1 MKRLFIV
8 FTCIMLIASCKKD
21 SSTHVPIA
29 ERGLLMVNE
38 GNFNWGNAGLSL
50 FDPDK
55 NILNKDVFKE
65 ANGFSLG
72 DVAQSATLIDSL
84 LYVVVNNSAKV
95 VVVSASTFKQQSVI
109 SITGSSPRYL
119 LSVND
124 SIAYVTELYAN
135 KIWIVN
141 TKAGTTLGSIS
152 VAGETNQMEKVN
164 DQVFVAERT
173 KFNGASV
180 AQIRVVNALSHQT
193 TKVIPL
199 PTQPN
204 SICKDMSDNIWV
216 MTDTGGGKPA
226 SLIAIDNSTLSVTKQ
241 YDFPTGKTPSR
252 LRYNTANHTLCFL
265 SWNGVYSTGSNTSTL
280 PTSPL
285 FSISAAIP
293 YAFDIDAKGKYYV
306 ADAIDYTQSSK
317 CFVYNADGSQSH
329 SFNAGINTNQ
339 FVFLP

>member
-1 MKRLFIV
+1 MKVTSIGAMQGFRF
-8 FTCIMLIASCKKD
+8 
-21 SSTHVPIA
+21 
-29 ERGLLMVNE
+29 
-38 GNFNWGNAGLSL
+38 
-50 FDPDK
+50 FDLDK
-55 NILNKDVFKE
+55 NTVSKDVFKE

-119 LSVND
+119 LAVND

-141 TKAGTTLGSIS
+141 TKTGNIGNIP

-180 AQIRVVNALSHQT
+180 AQIRVINALSHQT
-193 TKVIPL
+193 AKVISL

-204 SICKDMSDNIWV
+204 SICKDMAGNIWAL
-216 MTDTGGGKPA
+216 TDTGGGKPA

-241 YDFPTGKTPSR
+241 FDFPTGKTPNR
-252 LRYNTANHTLCFL
+252 LRYNTATHSLCYL
-265 SWNGVYSTGSNTSTL
+265 LGTGVYSSATTLTAL
-280 PTSPL
+280 PTTPL
-285 FSISAAIP
+285 FTTSASIP
-293 YAFDIDAKGKYYV
+293 YAFDIDEKGKYYV
-306 ADAIDYTQSSK
+306 PMPLIIPNLQSALFTMPMVHKVIRLMQASTL
-317 CFVYNADGSQSH
+317 
-329 SFNAGINTNQ
+329 TNLY
-339 FVFLP
+339 FYHEIWLRYIAVFIAFGLFSTRESIS

>member
-8 FTCIMLIASCKKD
+8 LASMMLIASCKKD
-21 SSTHVPIA
+21 VSINVPIA
-29 ERGLLMVNE
+29 ERGVLTVNE

-50 FDPDK
+50 FDSDK
-55 NILNKDVFKE
+55 NTLSKDVFKE

-84 LYVVVNNSAKV
+84 LFVVVNNSARV

-109 SITGSSPRYL
+109 AIAGSSPRFF

-141 TKAGTTLGSIS
+141 IKTGATIGHIQ
-152 VAGETNQMEKVN
+152 VDGETNQIEKVN
-164 DQVFVAERT
+164 NQVFVAERT
-173 KFNGASV
+173 KFNGATV
-180 AQIRVVNALSHQT
+180 AQIRVINALSHQT
-193 TKVIPL
+193 TKIIPL

-204 SICKDMSDNIWV
+204 SICKDMAGNIWAL
-216 MTDTGGGKPA
+216 TDTGGGKPA
-226 SLIAIDNSTLSVTKQ
+226 SLIAIDNSTLMVTKQ
-241 YDFPTGKTPSR
+241 FDFPTGKTPNR
-252 LRYNTANHTLCFL
+252 LRYNASTHSLCYL
-265 SWNGVYSTGSNTSTL
+265 SGADVYSAVTTLTVL
-280 PTSPL
+280 PTSSL
-285 FSISAAIP
+285 FTTTASIP
-293 YAFDIDAKGKYYV
+293 YAFDIDTKGKYYL

-317 CFVYNADGSQSH
+317 CFIYNADGKQSA

>member
-8 FTCIMLIASCKKD
+8 LIGIMLIASCKKD
-21 SSTHVPIA
+21 SSTNVPIA
-29 ERGLLMVNE
+29 EHGVLTVNE

-50 FDPDK
+50 FDFDK
-55 NILNKDVFKE
+55 NTVNKDVFKD

-109 SITGSSPRYL
+109 SITGSSPRFF

-141 TKAGTTLGSIS
+141 RLTGAVKGNIS
-152 VAGETNQMEKVN
+152 VDGETNQMEKN
-164 DQVFVAERT
+164 SDLIFVAERT
-173 KFNGASV
+173 KFNGSPV
-180 AQIRVVNALSHQT
+180 AQIRVINTLSHLT
-193 TKVIPL
+193 SKVIPL

-204 SICKDMSDNIWV
+204 SICKDVAGNIWV
-216 MTDTGGGKPA
+216 LTDTGGGKPA
-226 SLIAIDNSTLSVTKQ
+226 SLIAIDNGTLSVTKQ
-241 YDFPTGKTPSR
+241 FDFSTGKTPNR
-252 LRYNTANHTLCFL
+252 LRYNTSTHSLCYL
-265 SWNGVYSTGSNTSTL
+265 LETGVYSTATTLTAL
-280 PTSPL
+280 PTTPL
-285 FSISAAIP
+285 FTTTASIP
-293 YAFDIDAKGKYYV
+293 YAFDIDVKGMYYL

-317 CFVYNADGSQSH
+317 CFIYNPDGSQSH

-339 FVFLP
+339 FVFIP

>member
-1 MKRLFIV
+1 MRKCLVILV
-8 FTCIMLIASCKKD
+8 CMVLLYSCKKD
-21 SSTHVPIA
+21 ESQTIPIA
-29 ERGLLMVNE
+29 ESGVLTVNE

-50 FDPDK
+50 FDLDK
-55 NILNKDVFKE
+55 STVKKDVFKE
-65 ANGFSLG
+65 VNGFSLG

-95 VVVSASTFKQQSVI
+95 VVVSSSTFKQKSVI
-109 SITGSSPRYL
+109 SITGSSPRFL

-141 TKAGTTLGSIS
+141 TKAGTTIGNIP

-180 AQIRVVNALSHQT
+180 AQIRVVNTISHQT

-204 SICKDMSDNIWV
+204 SIGKDVAGNIWAL
-216 MTDTGGGKPA
+216 TDTGGGKPA
-226 SLIAIDNSTLSVTKQ
+226 SLIAIDNSTLLVSKQ
-241 YDFPTGKTPSR
+241 FDFPAGKIPNR
-252 LRYNTANHTLCFL
+252 LRYNTATHSLCYL
-265 SWNGVYSTGSNTSTL
+265 LGTDVYSTPTTLTAL
-280 PTSPL
+280 PTTPL
-285 FSISAAIP
+285 FTTTASIP
-293 YAFDIDAKGKYYV
+293 YAFDIDVKGMYYL

-317 CFVYNADGSQSH
+317 CFIYNPDGSQSH

-339 FVFLP
+339 FVFIP

>member
-1 MKRLFIV
+1 MKRLFV
-8 FTCIMLIASCKKD
+8 VLTCIVLIASCKKD

-29 ERGLLMVNE
+29 EHGVLTVNE
-38 GNFNWGNAGLSL
+38 GNFNWGNAGLSF
-50 FDPDK
+50 FDSDK
-55 NILNKDVFKE
+55 NTLSKDVFKE

-109 SITGSSPRYL
+109 SITGSSPRNL

-141 TKAGTTLGSIS
+141 TKAGTTLGSIT

-180 AQIRVVNALSHQT
+180 AQIRVVNTLSHQT

-204 SICKDMSDNIWV
+204 SICKDVAGNIWA

-226 SLIAIDNSTLSVTKQ
+226 SLIAIDNGTLSVTKQ
-241 YDFPTGKTPSR
+241 FDFPTGKTPSR

-265 SWNGVYSTGSNTSTL
+265 SGNGVYSTGSNTSAL

-285 FSISAAIP
+285 FNMSAAIP

-306 ADAIDYTQSSK
+306 SDAINYAQSSK
-317 CFVYNADGSQSH
+317 CFIYNADGSQSH